1 MGADAVSTRPRDAG
15 VIGEPGEL
23 PQKYVL
29 RGYKRDDVQTVSSQT
44 LEDVSTDIEADG
56 TVVYA
61 FTKLLEE
68 PGEKSVTSPF
78 IWAHGSGSLSYH
90 GGRAGALELNLETC
104 EASSIKTETVS
115 ASLIKIHGGLFLVA
129 FSVAMPAALVAAR
142 GRSWLGPVWIKLHMY
157 LLLLCVLLALT
168 GFVVVFVALE
178 DADKEHFRGRH
189 QRVGL
194 STLCFLVANVV
205 MGLMRPGKEGKY
217 RKHFNVG
224 HAFLGVGVFVLSV
237 FATRSG
243 ATKAENLQYFR
254 EKPWVAAQAA
264 LLGGFGAL
272 WLLAWARAA
281 RPPLEKE
288 VAQKGASEESKREA
302 AGD

>member
-1 MGADAVSTRPRDAG
+1 MMAGAECV
-15 VIGEPGEL
+15 VGEPGEL
-23 PQKYVL
+23 PQKHIL
-29 RGYKRDDVQTVSSQT
+29 RGYKREDVQEASGQT
-44 LEDVSTDIEADG
+44 LEDASTDVEEDG

-61 FTKLLEE
+61 FTKLLQE

-157 LLLLCVLLALT
+157 LLLLCVLLALI
-168 GFVVVFVALE
+168 GFIVVFTALE
-178 DADKEHFRGRH
+178 EADRDHFRGRH

-194 STLCFLVANVV
+194 STLCFLLTNVAL
-205 MGLMRPGKEGKY
+205 GLLRPGKDGKY
-217 RKHFNVG
+217 RKHFNVV

-243 ATKAENLQYFR
+243 ATKAENLQYFT

-272 WLLAWARAA
+272 WLLAWAKAA
-281 RPPLEKE
+281 RPPSEK
-288 VAQKGASEESKREA
+288 EESKRGAVE
-302 AGD
+302 